1 MSVPR
6 NSQRRQIYKTR
17 NVQILQGVI
26 GNIEYVEDYETPL
39 NKFEMSMV
47 IAKRAEDIS
56 NNYKPFITFPGIEKV
71 TSVQIAEYELQHA
84 ETSKNV
90 RNMLNY
96 ILVERNEVKTV
107 KIYLKDL
114 EPYSSKE
121 SYVNVSFDQNLYQ
134 PLNTREFNNM
144 VIKRQKDILKSKKT
158 NSRTKAKVKAMIELK
173 NYKYK
178 NEVKE
183 EYIKMF
189 DDYFITRKYN
199 AKVKIPAGKIIEDKI
214 KRNKY

>member
-6 NSQRRQIYKTR
+6 NSQRRQIYKIQ
-17 NVQILQGVI
+17 NVQILQGII

-39 NKFEMSMV
+39 NKFEISTV

-96 ILVERNEVKTV
+96 ILVERNEVKTI

-114 EPYSSKE
+114 EPYSSRE
-121 SYVNVSFDQNLYQ
+121 TYVNVSFDQNLYQ

-144 VIKRQKDILKSKKT
+144 VIKRRDDILKSKKT
-158 NSRTKAKVKAMIELK
+158 RSRDMARIMAMKELK
-173 NYKYK
+173 TYKYK
-178 NEVKE
+178 NEVE
-183 EYIKMF
+183 EKYIKMF
-189 DDYFITRKYN
+189 DGYFIIRKYN
-199 AKVKIPAGKIIEDKI
+199 ATVKIPAGKIIEEKI